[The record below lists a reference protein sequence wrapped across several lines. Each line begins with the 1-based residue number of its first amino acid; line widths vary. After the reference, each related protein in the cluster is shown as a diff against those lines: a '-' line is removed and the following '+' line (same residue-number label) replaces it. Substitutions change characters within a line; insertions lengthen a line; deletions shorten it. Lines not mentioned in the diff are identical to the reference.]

1 MHAHATARSTGEHQ
15 KACYRVLV
23 FGVLALFG
31 PPAFG
36 IPPSVYSAFYA
47 LLLVGYAV
55 WGLRLTVLYH
65 DDDSLGY
72 LLALFDVALTLP
84 LAVWGTESWMIGPL
98 VGLWGA
104 GVAATG
110 ILRYPRHLDLEAGPR
125 GTIDAI
131 TGFRGPEELAPFVQ
145 ASSSGAA
152 RRGGSYGL
160 VHLRVCRFEEL
171 VCLGGRECADR
182 AVAALG
188 RRALREMGEA
198 TTAFRLRPDELA
210 FVVADA
216 DGAALTDVARRV
228 DAAFRPLVQG
238 RKIDGTVGTA
248 MCPHDGFEATELLRA
263 ATQGSR
269 GSMAPATDSAPV
281 RGTQVAVG

>member
-1 MHAHATARSTGEHQ
+1 MHAHATARSSGEHQ

-36 IPPSVYSAFYA
+36 IPPSVFSAFYA

-55 WGLRLTVLYH
+55 WALRLTVLFH

-72 LLALFDVALTLP
+72 LLTLFDVALTLP

-104 GVAATG
+104 GAAATVS
-110 ILRYPRHLDLEAGPR
+110 LRYHRHLDSQVDPHGA
-125 GTIDAI
+125 IDQV
-131 TGFRGPEELAPFVQ
+131 TGFRGPGELAPFVQ
-145 ASSSGAA
+145 ASSSAVA

-160 VHLRVCRFEEL
+160 VHLRVRRFEEL

-182 AVAALG
+182 AVAVLG
-188 RRALREMGEA
+188 RRALREMSEA
-198 TTAFRLRPDELA
+198 TAFRLGADELA

-216 DGAALTDVARRV
+216 DAAALTDVARRTE
-228 DAAFRPLVQG
+228 AAFGRLVQG
-238 RKIDGTVGTA
+238 RKIDGTVGIA
-248 MCPHDGFEATELLRA
+248 MCPQDGFEATELLRA

-269 GSMAPATDSAPV
+269 ASMTLAIDSTRV
-281 RGTQVAVG
+281 RRTQVAVG